1 MRNIEPGMKFVYKS
15 KYNGQFYIGIVC
27 SFQWNTNGEDSYIL
41 FMSDK
46 GIYYRSDE
54 VEWLD
59 EIRDEKLKELGV

>member
-1 MRNIEPGMKFVYKS
+1 MF
-15 KYNGQFYIGIVC
+15 
-27 SFQWNTNGEDSYIL
+27 L

-59 EIRDEKLKELGV
+59 EIRDKKLKELGI